1 MEEDAARKAERIKA
15 MLQGYYGAGPA
26 EPATND
32 ARPAASQSMQPV
44 YQVHATVDSPAFDA
58 VQHIQQLL
66 QTSSLERLM
75 VEHRNTS
82 KEIKNLDSDM
92 QQLVYE
98 NYNKFISATDTIR
111 AMKSKV
117 DTAVPELEKLKN
129 IMDTVADR
137 SLMVSTKLQ
146 KRQDRMEELHRV
158 QLLLKKLQAVFEL
171 PKRMRAALEEDVL
184 DTAVSYYAEAQPLLQ
199 KYGNRGTFKQIA
211 VDSDNVAKELSQVLK
226 RRLAERKDDTERC
239 VLLLRKLG
247 EPDDTLQDRYL
258 AGRAQRLRKVLS
270 DGSTLVEAMAVAA
283 ASPRDA
289 ATSPATAA
297 AIQAVVSRVDQPAA
311 WGLTEGDTCVPNL
324 RAFAKAL
331 DEKLINAVQETVM
344 NVMRFFL
351 PQDLAP
357 EATAAKRQPL
367 LALARTAF
375 DEYFVIVQRAV
386 ADAVATSVFRAARLS
401 EAGSALSEE
410 ELQLEARDL
419 EFDSDWGAD
428 ALALALSTASADLG
442 LVSSGLPELGLK
454 ERAAELVAGAVCHH
468 VHSCVAALRAR
479 VMRAVAAVRQRL
491 GDQQAGGQALG
502 SQGGGDASG
511 SASVLKK
518 GFVYI
523 TQLISRGLAAMMQGL
538 RAYEG
543 HMRLLSSWHPQFLDT
558 VQAALH
564 SLFLD
569 LLHAFLATCGL
580 RYDGSD
586 LLREAFNS
594 SSSSSRP
601 RLTSPATGVA
611 AGGSAP
617 SPASVWCTS
626 GPVTPLAAATSAAA
640 LLQQPGTGLGAEAA
654 APRPVPPGLVLLLAR
669 VCSVMEQQSVT
680 WVMEALAGAFELR
693 GPISALAAARAEPLP
708 PAFVPGEVARC
719 LSAAAAALL
728 ATYLELH
735 GRQLS
740 LMVRR
745 SVAATNWLQHK
756 EPRGPRPVCDLL
768 AERLGRAELEVSQ
781 LVEDSSR
788 RADML
793 MSNNAVRNE
802 RGFDAGLLLET
813 SNVER
818 NLAKIF
824 REKVKVFGGPLQFS
838 QASILSGIA
847 GIGLKSLVECI
858 RLQTLSRAGLQQLQ
872 LDCHYLRPLLRR
884 CTAGRAQQVV
894 DSLLDEVVSA
904 GVERAIDPTLLE
916 PAVLDRCLAMLDG

>member
-1 MEEDAARKAERIKA
+1 MHCCRGLMCSTSNNIRFYDRDVSAALNIRRCAV
-15 MLQGYYGAGPA
+15 GPGPRPT
-26 EPATND
+26 ELCYWD
-32 ARPAASQSMQPV
+32 GRPAMPKLGQPGQEWV
-44 YQVHATVDSPAFDA
+44 YLRDKA
-58 VQHIQQLL
+58 LL
-66 QTSSLERLM
+66 
-75 VEHRNTS
+75 H
-82 KEIKNLDSDM
+82 
-92 QQLVYE
+92 
-98 NYNKFISATDTIR
+98 TIR

-171 PKRMRAALEEDVL
+171 PRRMRAALEEDVL

-211 VDSDNVAKELSQVLK
+211 VDSDNVAKELSQASGVSVLK

-297 AIQAVVSRVDQPAA
+297 AIQAVVSRVDQPTA

-523 TQLISRGLAAMMQGL
+523 TQLISRGLAAMMQVW
-538 RAYEG
+538 REG
-543 HMRLLSSWHPQFLDT
+543 R
-558 VQAALH
+558 
-564 SLFLD
+564 
-569 LLHAFLATCGL
+569 
-580 RYDGSD
+580 
-586 LLREAFNS
+586 
-594 SSSSSRP
+594 
-601 RLTSPATGVA
+601 
-611 AGGSAP
+611 
-617 SPASVWCTS
+617 
-626 GPVTPLAAATSAAA
+626 
-640 LLQQPGTGLGAEAA
+640 GA
-654 APRPVPPGLVLLLAR
+654 
-669 VCSVMEQQSVT
+669 
-680 WVMEALAGAFELR
+680 
-693 GPISALAAARAEPLP
+693 
-708 PAFVPGEVARC
+708 
-719 LSAAAAALL
+719 
-728 ATYLELH
+728 
-735 GRQLS
+735 
-740 LMVRR
+740 
-745 SVAATNWLQHK
+745 
-756 EPRGPRPVCDLL
+756 
-768 AERLGRAELEVSQ
+768 
-781 LVEDSSR
+781 
-788 RADML
+788 
-793 MSNNAVRNE
+793 
-802 RGFDAGLLLET
+802 
-813 SNVER
+813 
-818 NLAKIF
+818 
-824 REKVKVFGGPLQFS
+824 
-838 QASILSGIA
+838 
-847 GIGLKSLVECI
+847 
-858 RLQTLSRAGLQQLQ
+858 
-872 LDCHYLRPLLRR
+872 
-884 CTAGRAQQVV
+884 
-894 DSLLDEVVSA
+894 
-904 GVERAIDPTLLE
+904 
-916 PAVLDRCLAMLDG
+916 

>member
-1 MEEDAARKAERIKA
+1 MAGVTRYCHWLDFINGLIIGKLLQPHHTMEEDAARKAERIKA

-211 VDSDNVAKELSQVLK
+211 VDSDNVAKELSQASGVLK

-838 QASILSGIA
+838 Q
-847 GIGLKSLVECI
+847 
-858 RLQTLSRAGLQQLQ
+858 
-872 LDCHYLRPLLRR
+872 
-884 CTAGRAQQVV
+884 VV